1 MSCCQSFS
9 RKRPVNLVSPAP
21 LPVSHVHNS
30 GAKLQLQKPLKY
42 SFVKVQ
48 ISSFEVFISRH
59 DVYRQRWGFLVNC
72 KSFLNL
78 LLLHISVFGTFAG
91 TSRMKPRHSTWW
103 GLQAAYQLR
112 QCVQTQENQLGWE
125 TAIDKTSK
133 FIHRGMLRMEQ
144 QHRGFSFHHQWP
156 CGAHEPVF
164 GWLEGDRHVCY
175 TEDRDLL
182 RCSWILCNVQQNFLY

>member
-1 MSCCQSFS
+1 MSHQVKPKTFRETSAAGRPACCRGDRCCCQNRSTEFRSPLSIGDTSANMHWRRCREMSCCQSFS

-21 LPVSHVHNS
+21 LPVSHAHNS

-78 LLLHISVFGTFAG
+78 LHLHISVFGTFAG
-91 TSRMKPRHSTWW
+91 TSRMKPRHST
-103 GLQAAYQLR
+103 
-112 QCVQTQENQLGWE
+112 
-125 TAIDKTSK
+125 
-133 FIHRGMLRMEQ
+133 
-144 QHRGFSFHHQWP
+144 
-156 CGAHEPVF
+156 
-164 GWLEGDRHVCY
+164 
-175 TEDRDLL
+175 
-182 RCSWILCNVQQNFLY
+182 